1 MKILS
6 LTLALCLLA
15 PAAFAKDIA
24 PENLLII
31 DLASGQVKVEL
42 FSDKAPK
49 TVEQI
54 KTLARQGFY
63 NNLEWFRV
71 IPNFIAQTG
80 YPKGSKG
87 KSKLADLPAEFSKYT
102 FKRGTLGMGHG
113 DDINSA
119 NSQFFICLSDAQCKD
134 LTGKYTAFG
143 QVVSGMQHVD
153 RIANGTP
160 PVEPD
165 KTIRIRVASDSET
178 PEKARS
184 ADPGG
189 NE

>member
-1 MKILS
+1 MRKLI
-6 LTLALCLLA
+6 LTLALCLLSST
-15 PAAFAKDIA
+15 AFAKDVA

-31 DLASGQVKVEL
+31 DLPGGEVKVEL
-42 FSDKAPK
+42 LPEKAPK

-54 KTLARQGFY
+54 RALARSGFY

-71 IPNFIAQTG
+71 IDNFIAQTG

-87 KSKLADLPAEFSKYT
+87 KSKFPDLPAEFTDYK

-113 DDINSA
+113 EDINSA
-119 NSQFFICLSDAQCKD
+119 NSQFFICLTDAKCAE

-143 QVVSGMQHVD
+143 QVISGMEYVD
-153 RIANGTP
+153 QLQKGEP

-165 KTIRIRVASDSET
+165 KTVRIRIGADSSV
-178 PEKARS
+178 PEKAKS
-184 ADPGG
+184 FG